1 MSSKYF
7 KILIVRLT
15 LKVGDYYYYVLG
27 ENNCAFFDVQKWSP
41 VGRFGLVFFFLKEKF
56 WLMFLKGGFSA
67 VVNEL
72 IGFRISRRSV
82 TGIATEEF
90 QLTPDW

>member
-27 ENNCAFFDVQKWSP
+27 ENNCTFFDVQKWSP
-41 VGRFGLVFFFLKEKF
+41 VGRFGFFFFLKEKF
-56 WLMFLKGGFSA
+56 WLMFLKGFSA

>member
-41 VGRFGLVFFFLKEKF
+41 VGRFGLVFFFF
-56 WLMFLKGGFSA
+56 KGKVLVDVF
-67 VVNEL
+67 E
-72 IGFRISRRSV
+72 RR
-82 TGIATEEF
+82 F
-90 QLTPDW
+90 QRCR

>member
-41 VGRFGLVFFFLKEKF
+41 VGRFGLVFFFF
-56 WLMFLKGGFSA
+56 
-67 VVNEL
+67 
-72 IGFRISRRSV
+72 
-82 TGIATEEF
+82 
-90 QLTPDW
+90 

>member
-27 ENNCAFFDVQKWSP
+27 ENNCTFFDVQKWSP
-41 VGRFGLVFFFLKEKF
+41 VGRFGFFFF
-56 WLMFLKGGFSA
+56 KGKGLVDVF
-67 VVNEL
+67 E
-72 IGFRISRRSV
+72 R
-82 TGIATEEF
+82 F
-90 QLTPDW
+90 QRCR